1 MNDEGYPAFS
11 LSLRELMQNVSGE
24 YGDYVFVSGG
34 RAYTPEEAARNEAK
48 LLSQAQLAPS
58 KNALL
63 GILQTRAAYE
73 ATVKGL

>member
-1 MNDEGYPAFS
+1 
-11 LSLRELMQNVSGE
+11 
-24 YGDYVFVSGG
+24 VSGG
-34 RAYTPEEAARNEAK
+34 QAYTPSEAARNEAK

-73 ATVKGL
+73 ATVKGA